1 MQVCSQNLLDLVS
14 NFNPGICTTAY
25 ICTYNSFFIERLLG
39 GYSDIT
45 VSAGQTRV
53 PLGAARNDISAI
65 QVCAPKNIAGDT
77 KTFDPLVR
85 MRCA

>member
-1 MQVCSQNLLDLVS
+1 MWFQISILVHALL
-14 NFNPGICTTAY
+14 PY
-25 ICTYNSFFIERLLG
+25 IRITHSSLKDYCYITG

-65 QVCAPKNIAGDT
+65 QVCTPKNIAGDT